1 MEGISF
7 VVSPLRSLLVAHAS
21 SHNRQH
27 WNPLVWILYYGQR
40 NVLPKYYRHMQQ
52 SKILPLHLDAID
64 APVLATLTAKGK

>member
-40 NVLPKYYRHMQQ
+40 NVLPKYYRH
-52 SKILPLHLDAID
+52 I
-64 APVLATLTAKGK
+64 